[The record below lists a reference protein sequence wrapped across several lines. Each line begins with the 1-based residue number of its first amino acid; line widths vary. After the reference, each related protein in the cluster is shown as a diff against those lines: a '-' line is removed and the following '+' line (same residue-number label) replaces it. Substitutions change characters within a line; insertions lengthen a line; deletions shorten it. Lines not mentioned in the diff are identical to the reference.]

1 MTENINDLN
10 RIKINIE
17 RVDIP
22 VFSSEDYIR
31 TAINRENNNNF
42 LGTYEKMSSLLLKG
56 KSNINNSLESN
67 AQIKNKIVFIVNFLV
82 KIIRIIYTF
91 YRYMYKILYKIK
103 ELFGLFKFK
112 K

>member
-42 LGTYEKMSSLLLKG
+42 LGTYEKISSILLSG
-56 KSNINNSLESN
+56 KSNINNSVESN
-67 AQIKNKIVFIVNFLV
+67 VQMKNKIIFIVNFSV
-82 KIIRIIYTF
+82 KIIRMISTF

-103 ELFGLFKFK
+103 AFFRIFKFK